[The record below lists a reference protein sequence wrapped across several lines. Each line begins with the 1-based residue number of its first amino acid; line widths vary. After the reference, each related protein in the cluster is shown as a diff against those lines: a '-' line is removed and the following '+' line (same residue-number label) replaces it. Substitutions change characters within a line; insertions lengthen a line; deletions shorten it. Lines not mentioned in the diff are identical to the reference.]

1 MPNAAEL
8 WKSASPA
15 SKISLLV
22 KYISIQ
28 MINMIYSVS
37 KGPIDVRHK
46 TKLTVNDWCG
56 QINFHSTAM
65 SNSTQSFIQIVK
77 LWTSGITHSC
87 NFIDTKLQKVRFYT
101 VITRTSYPL
110 CFQYTWTLYKRL
122 PANIYYVY
130 VYRKTRG

>member
-65 SNSTQSFIQIVK
+65 SKKKIIQHSPLYR
-77 LWTSGITHSC
+77 LWSYGHLGSRTAVTLLIPSC
-87 NFIDTKLQKVRFYT
+87 KKSDSIL
-101 VITRTSYPL
+101 
-110 CFQYTWTLYKRL
+110 
-122 PANIYYVY
+122 
-130 VYRKTRG
+130 